1 MRWWQI
7 RKRNEDLERELS
19 SDLEMEEEEQRE
31 NGASSEETR
40 YAALRALGNLALI
53 RERTHEAWGWTPV
66 ERLWQDVRFGLRQLT
81 RNPGFTIVSVLT
93 LALGIAVNTSIFSAV
108 SALLLRKPPVKDPNT
123 LCAVS
128 SRNL

>member
-31 NGASSEETR
+31 NGASSEEAR

-66 ERLWQDVRFGLRQLT
+66 ERLWQDVRFGPGVEAGRLRP
-81 RNPGFTIVSVLT
+81 RAE
-93 LALGIAVNTSIFSAV
+93 LARRLE
-108 SALLLRKPPVKDPNT
+108 R
-123 LCAVS
+123 
-128 SRNL
+128 